1 MVQVPDS
8 LEVLLPGTPET
19 SLRRARNVVQFL
31 RLLAADVQ
39 PSRAFSVGVGLEK
52 ARSELEAQDRARLG
66 AALRDLLRH
75 HLVAL
80 ASSDSFLVWGEPSL
94 SHGAAWRV
102 LDEFREQHPWLAEL
116 PRPGEPAS
124 RTAACLL
131 ESAERLP
138 LSADEVAL
146 WKSRILR
153 FAEGS
158 RSAEAHLRARLEA
171 DASEHGAPRV
181 DAELGACLV
190 ECMLDRGAL
199 REARA
204 WLQDPANPTASDP
217 RLRQLLSWTLLCFG
231 DYAGAKG
238 AIVGCPVFT
247 GVLPA
252 SLADLRVDRPEWLP
266 CLAGRAPQDSATI
279 PTRSDRAPRERSE
292 AGAVLLAVFA
302 IESGGPTI
310 ALHVDAAPALRSG
323 VPAWLAD
330 RDGAYSV
337 PGENEHEL
345 VIRARPVTVRKDGG
359 GPLVG
364 ALGRESSLALAL
376 APILDDHG
384 EVAGWL
390 HVECE
395 HHRLPSRCRLAT
407 MARSWRNE
415 VLRRTPPPAAVI
427 AVQDESQPGDW
438 NAGAPEP
445 APECAAVFEALVADL
460 GIKTSQRR
468 WWGFVVAGTEIRLA
482 ATGGEGNGLSSGARG
497 NGRAVTRA
505 AATHSVVSFEAPDPR
520 LSLDARAASGVVLPL
535 RLAGDLCGLLAIE
548 SSRRRDFREA
558 DLARMTDST
567 EQRGLP
573 LKLAR
578 FAAWH
583 RRKFGFEVCFDT
595 GIEGFRAFVT
605 RLCASAA
612 SRSPVV
618 LAGPGGSGRTV
629 LARWLHFESPRSS
642 DPLRSVDCAMLATR
656 EDLRERLEAGPDGS
670 LVLEGLEELAPEC
683 QEELH
688 RWLEASEIS
697 SADSASLRILGTLRT
712 GRSEERERLRG
723 DLALRLDRLQIRI
736 GPLRERRGDILAL
749 VAGFARRFA
758 ESEHVRTPEFSD
770 ETLALLWR
778 QPWEGNARELE
789 NFVYKLVVFGPGRKR
804 GPVEIVEPVHV
815 RAIAAEFGLRL
826 VARLP
831 SRHPSRTDLLS
842 ALRITRKPGGRL
854 NKTRAA
860 LYLGWDPD
868 TLVARMQDA
877 EIGEELPVSSDDAG
891 WRSDVDH
898 APDGAPVSSS
908 ATDRQD
914 SSSRDRGEPTEATPT
929 STTDATSILATTV
942 PGTTIGASPGEPETS
957 TKTTPF
963 HPSRMEKSKEP
974 LRKGPPLVLEQDGR
988 SP

>member
-1 MVQVPDS
+1 MVQAPDS
-8 LEVLLPGTPET
+8 LEVLLPGVPET

-31 RLLAADVQ
+31 RLLAADAQ
-39 PSRAFSVGVGLEK
+39 PSRALSVGVGLEK

-66 AALRDLLRH
+66 AALRELLRH

-80 ASSDSFLVWGEPSL
+80 ASSDSFLVWGEASL
-94 SHGAAWRV
+94 SHAAAWRV
-102 LDEFREQHPWLAEL
+102 LDEFREQHPWLAEV

-131 ESAERLP
+131 ESTERLP
-138 LSADEVAL
+138 LPADEVAL
-146 WKSRILR
+146 WRSRILR
-153 FAEGS
+153 FTEGS
-158 RSAEAHLRARLEA
+158 RAAEAHLRARLEA
-171 DASEHGAPRV
+171 DASEPGGSRV

-190 ECMLDRGAL
+190 ECLLDRGAL

-204 WLQDPANPTASDP
+204 WLQDPANPTASEP

-266 CLAGRAPQDSATI
+266 CLAGRAPQDSTAT
-279 PTRSDRAPRERSE
+279 PARADRAAAARERSE

-302 IESGGPTI
+302 IEPGGPTV
-310 ALHVDAAPALRSG
+310 ALHVDAAPALRSA

-345 VIRARPVTVRKDGG
+345 VIRARPVTVRRESS
-359 GPLVG
+359 GPIAG
-364 ALGRESSLALAL
+364 ALGRETSLALAL

-395 HHRLPSRCRLAT
+395 HHRLPSRFRLAA

-415 VLRRTPPPAAVI
+415 VLGRTPQPAAVI
-427 AVQDESQPGDW
+427 PTQEERGPGEW
-438 NAGAPEP
+438 NGAASEP
-445 APECAAVFEALVADL
+445 APECAAVFEAHVADL
-460 GIKTSQRR
+460 GIKTAQRR
-468 WWGFVVAGTEIRLA
+468 WWGFVVEGTEIRLV
-482 ATGGEGNGLSSGARG
+482 ATGGEGSGLSAGARG

-505 AATHSVVSFEAPDPR
+505 AATRSVVSFESPDAR
-520 LSLDARAASGVVLPL
+520 LSLDEHAASGVVLPL
-535 RLAGDLCGLLAIE
+535 RLAEHLCGLLAIE
-548 SSRRRDFREA
+548 SSRKRDFREA
-558 DLARMTDST
+558 DLARMTEST
-567 EQRGLP
+567 EPRGLA

-595 GIEGFRAFVT
+595 GVEGFRGFVT
-605 RLCASAA
+605 RLCAAAA

-618 LAGPGGSGRTV
+618 FAGPAGSGRTV

-642 DPLRSVDCAMLATR
+642 DPLRFVDCATIATR
-656 EDLRERLEAGPDGS
+656 EDLRERLEASPEGS
-670 LVLEGLEELAPEC
+670 LVLERLEELAPEC
-683 QEELH
+683 QEELQ
-688 RWLEASEIS
+688 RWLEAGEIS
-697 SADSASLRILGTLRT
+697 SEDSGSLRILGTLRT
-712 GRSEERERLRG
+712 GGSTDRERLRE
-723 DLALRLDRLQIRI
+723 DLARRLDRVQIRI
-736 GPLRERRGDILAL
+736 GPLRERRGDILSL

-758 ESEHVRTPEFSD
+758 ESERVRTPEFSD
-770 ETLALLWR
+770 ESLALLWR

-789 NFVYKLVVFGPGRKR
+789 NLVYKLVVFGPGRKR
-804 GPVEIVEPVHV
+804 GSIEIVEPVHV
-815 RAIAAEFGLRL
+815 RTIAAEFGLRL

-831 SRHPSRTDLLS
+831 SRHPSRADLLS

-877 EIGEELPVSSDDAG
+877 GIGEEIPVSSDDLG
-891 WRSDVDH
+891 WRSDVVG
-898 APDGAPVSSS
+898 AQDGEPMSSS
-908 ATDRQD
+908 ATDPE
-914 SSSRDRGEPTEATPT
+914 SSSIHDRAESTEAAST
-929 STTDATSILATTV
+929 STTDTTSIGSGVRTSEEKGRGHSTMPTA
-942 PGTTIGASPGEPETS
+942 PE
-957 TKTTPF
+957 
-963 HPSRMEKSKEP
+963 
-974 LRKGPPLVLEQDGR
+974 
-988 SP
+988 